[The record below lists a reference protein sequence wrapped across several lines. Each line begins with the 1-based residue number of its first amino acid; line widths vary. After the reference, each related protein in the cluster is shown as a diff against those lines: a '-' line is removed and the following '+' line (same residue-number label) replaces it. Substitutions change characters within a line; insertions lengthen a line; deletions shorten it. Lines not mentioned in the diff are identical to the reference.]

1 MEWFAMHKHSSL
13 LITFVN
19 YGRKKFYNNVTWLGY
34 SPSVNQE
41 VKVIK
46 HFFSL
51 SLTAPKNKLER
62 LSSYKNLRVRPE
74 LIRAPHRAPF

>member
-1 MEWFAMHKHSSL
+1 MHKHSSL

-19 YGRKKFYNNVTWLGY
+19 YGRKKFYFNVTWLGY

-51 SLTAPKNKLER
+51 SLNGAEK
-62 LSSYKNLRVRPE
+62 
-74 LIRAPHRAPF
+74 